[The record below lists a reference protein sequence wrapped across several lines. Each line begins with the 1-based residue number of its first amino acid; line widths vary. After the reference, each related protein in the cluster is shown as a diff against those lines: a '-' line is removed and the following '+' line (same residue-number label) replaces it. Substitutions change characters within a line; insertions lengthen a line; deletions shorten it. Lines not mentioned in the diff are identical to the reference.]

1 MHCPFCGANDTKVI
15 DSRLVAEGEQ
25 VRRRRECLAC
35 GERFTT
41 FETAEL
47 VLPRL
52 IKTDGSRQPF
62 DEEKLRAGMQRALE
76 KRPVS
81 VERLESSLVH
91 IKHKLR
97 ATGERE
103 VKSLVVGELVMAELQ
118 KLDEVAYIRFASVYR
133 RFQDLNEFR
142 EEIDRLA
149 REPLA
154 ILDAHYMARALELA
168 RKGHYTTHPNPR
180 VGCVIV
186 RDGQIVGEG
195 WHERAGEPHAEVHA
209 LHAAGELAR
218 GATAYVT
225 LEPCS
230 HHGRTPPCADAL
242 VNAGVARVVAAMQD
256 PNPEVAGRG
265 LQRLAQAG
273 IATESGVLEGEARK
287 LNQGFLKRMEHGL
300 PFVRVK
306 LAMSLDGRTAMESG
320 ESQWITGPAARSAV
334 QRLRAQASV
343 VLTGA
348 DTVLAD
354 NARLT
359 VRADELGLDADQ
371 TALVMS
377 RPPLRVLVDGR
388 LRVPLDA
395 PFFKAGPVLVA
406 TCVAVEEQYANGPEC
421 LIVPGYDGQV
431 DLRQLLV
438 ELAHRGVN
446 EVLLEL
452 NEEALAAD
460 LDA

>member
-1 MHCPFCGANDTKVI
+1 MT
-15 DSRLVAEGEQ
+15 
-25 VRRRRECLAC
+25 
-35 GERFTT
+35 
-41 FETAEL
+41 
-47 VLPRL
+47 
-52 IKTDGSRQPF
+52 
-62 DEEKLRAGMQRALE
+62 
-76 KRPVS
+76 VS
-81 VERLESSLVH
+81 AQQAV
-91 IKHKLR
+91 
-97 ATGERE
+97 
-103 VKSLVVGELVMAELQ
+103 
-118 KLDEVAYIRFASVYR
+118 
-133 RFQDLNEFR
+133 
-142 EEIDRLA
+142 
-149 REPLA
+149 
-154 ILDAHYMARALELA
+154 LDAHYMARALELA
-168 RKGHYTTHPNPR
+168 RRGHYTTHPNPR

-195 WHERAGEPHAEVHA
+195 WHIRAGEPHAEVHA
-209 LHAAGELAR
+209 LRAAGEQAR

-242 VNAGVARVVAAMQD
+242 VNAGLARVVAAMQD
-256 PNPEVAGRG
+256 PNPNVAGRG

-273 IATESGVLEGEARK
+273 IATESGVLEGEARL

-300 PFVRVK
+300 PYVRVK

-334 QRLRAQASV
+334 QRLRAQADV

-359 VRADELGLDADQ
+359 VRADELGLDAEQ

-395 PFFKAGPVLVA
+395 PFFKAGPALVA
-406 TCVAVEEQYANGPEC
+406 TCMAVEEQYANGPEC
-421 LIVPGYDGQV
+421 MIVAGDDGQV
-431 DLRQLLV
+431 DLRRLLV
-438 ELAHRGVN
+438 ALAARDVN
-446 EVLLEL
+446 EVLVEAGPRLAGAFARQGLVDEFQIFIAGKFLGSSARPLLDWPLAQMKDAPEL
-452 NEEALAAD
+452 KISEIRAVGDDWRVIAVPVAQ
-460 LDA
+460 ASV

>member
-1 MHCPFCGANDTKVI
+1 MTGAAQQAV
-15 DSRLVAEGEQ
+15 
-25 VRRRRECLAC
+25 
-35 GERFTT
+35 
-41 FETAEL
+41 
-47 VLPRL
+47 
-52 IKTDGSRQPF
+52 
-62 DEEKLRAGMQRALE
+62 
-76 KRPVS
+76 
-81 VERLESSLVH
+81 
-91 IKHKLR
+91 
-97 ATGERE
+97 
-103 VKSLVVGELVMAELQ
+103 
-118 KLDEVAYIRFASVYR
+118 
-133 RFQDLNEFR
+133 
-142 EEIDRLA
+142 
-149 REPLA
+149 
-154 ILDAHYMARALELA
+154 LDAQYMARALELA
-168 RKGHYTTHPNPR
+168 RRGHYSTHPNPR

-186 RDGQIVGEG
+186 RDGLVVGEG
-195 WHERAGEPHAEVHA
+195 WHIRAGEPHAEVHA
-209 LHAAGELAR
+209 LRAAADKAR

-273 IATESGVLEGEARK
+273 IATQSGVLEGEARK
-287 LNQGFLKRMEHGL
+287 LNEGFLKRMEHGL

-359 VRADELGLDADQ
+359 VRADELGLDAEQ

-377 RPPLRVLVDGR
+377 RPALRVLVDGR

-395 PFFKAGPVLVA
+395 PFFRAGPALVA
-406 TCVAVEEQYANGPEC
+406 TCMAVEEQYANGPEC
-421 LIVPGYDGQV
+421 MIVAGEDGQV
-431 DLRQLLV
+431 DLHRLLL
-438 ELAHRGVN
+438 ELAARGVN
-446 EVLLEL
+446 EVLV
-452 NEEALAAD
+452 EAGPRLAGAFARQGLVD
-460 LDA
+460 EFQIFIAGKFLGSTARPLLDWPLAQMKDAPQLQITDIRAVGDDWRVIAVPAPQASV